1 MASILI
7 VEDEAT
13 ILMLAESIL
22 QDAGHDTLAATSL
35 REAEAI
41 IESGASFDLV
51 FTDIH
56 LNGETEGGL
65 KVGDMVSQLR
75 PELPVLYTSAC
86 GINESLR
93 LRLRGRREF
102 MPKPYRYNDALA
114 RIDRLLHH

>member
-7 VEDEAT
+7 VEDEAA
-13 ILMLAESIL
+13 ILMLAESII
-22 QDAGHDTLAATSL
+22 QNAGYETLSAASL

-56 LNGETEGGL
+56 LQGEIEGGL
-65 KVGDMVSQLR
+65 KVGDMISQLR

-86 GINESLR
+86 GINDSLR

-102 MPKPYRYNDALA
+102 LPKPYRTNDALS
-114 RIDRLLHH
+114 RIDRLLQA

>member
-13 ILMLAESIL
+13 ILMLAESII
-22 QDAGHDTLAATSL
+22 QDAGHQTLSASSL

-51 FTDIH
+51 FTDIQ
-56 LNGETEGGL
+56 LQGEAEGGI
-65 KVGDMVSQLR
+65 KVGDMISQLR

-93 LRLRGRREF
+93 LRLRGHREF
-102 MPKPYRYNDALA
+102 MPKPYRFNDALS
-114 RIDRLLHH
+114 RIDRLLHA